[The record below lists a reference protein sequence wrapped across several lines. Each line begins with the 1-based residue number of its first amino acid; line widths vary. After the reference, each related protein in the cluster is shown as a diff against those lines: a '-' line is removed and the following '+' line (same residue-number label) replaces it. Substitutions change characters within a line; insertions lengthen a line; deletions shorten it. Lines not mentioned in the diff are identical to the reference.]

1 MVLFAYGWSS
11 YLAGVYNSLKHK
23 LRGLSYAHNN
33 FWHLLRCVDNYGF
46 SFDREV
52 QNV

>member
-23 LRGLSYAHNN
+23 LGNN
-33 FWHLLRCVDNYGF
+33 KPKCVILNY
-46 SFDREV
+46 RV
-52 QNV
+52 